1 MVPTAITTCTDTSG
15 VLSGFQVFIS
25 KVYPIAGAAHGD
37 MSTSCRKQTISG
49 PIVQVD
55 FFEDTTNAQL
65 SGNTTIGGQLVGM
78 RLRTQFDFNSNGEYT
93 DITAGDVSTVGLKKY
108 SHNYPALSE
117 IFFGFKST
125 TVTSGTGY
133 FTNVSLISYKPNDL
147 ASELYSDVWDGVV
160 DSDDNNSQARSDA
173 LAQFDSSGNYW
184 SANVVANR
192 RKFLSMPV
200 AQANPDVLNIWR
212 PEDQARVESEIGVE
226 QRRISVFRER
236 AGLDDSVPDTTAA
249 EPTVEPAADTT
260 TDDAAT
266 GTRRLQAATAVV
278 EYDKPSVFD
287 LFVQYDPIYDQAVV
301 DFDEQTDMVAL
312 RKVAEEKQHEDS
324 DRDADAG
331 AIAALVIGLIIL
343 VGMLS
348 YCLWKGC
355 MMKKGMGSSGG
366 SRNGQTIMVNQ
377 SAMSGNTNQGKLDD
391 IM

>member
-55 FFEDTTNAQL
+55 FFE
-65 SGNTTIGGQLVGM
+65 NTTTAQLVGM

-117 IFFGFKST
+117 FFFGFKST

-133 FTNVSLISYKPNDL
+133 FTSVSLISYKPIDL
-147 ASELYSDVWDGVV
+147 ASGLYSDVWDGVV

-173 LAQFDSSGNYW
+173 LAQFDGSGNYW

-212 PEDQARVESEIGVE
+212 PEDQARVQSVIDVE
-226 QRRISVFRER
+226 LARIDVFEDRI
-236 AGLDDSVPDTTAA
+236 GLDTSDSSSTDAAA
-249 EPTVEPAADTT
+249 ETTDAAAD
-260 TDDAAT
+260 
-266 GTRRLQAATAVV
+266 
-278 EYDKPSVFD
+278 
-287 LFVQYDPIYDQAVV
+287 
-301 DFDEQTDMVAL
+301 M
-312 RKVAEEKQHEDS
+312 H
-324 DRDADAG
+324 
-331 AIAALVIGLIIL
+331 
-343 VGMLS
+343 
-348 YCLWKGC
+348 
-355 MMKKGMGSSGG
+355 
-366 SRNGQTIMVNQ
+366 
-377 SAMSGNTNQGKLDD
+377 
-391 IM
+391 